1 MLPTDLSSLKDSH
14 DLFPNSKKLDSTDSN
29 IDSKAI
35 GRWTKEEHQRFVDG
49 LKKFGKNWKLIEDY
63 VGTRSGSQIR
73 SHAQKYFIKMGKDFN
88 FDSSEPEIPSQ
99 IPKKDVPEPM
109 RKESDGSNSTSYS
122 IQGGALE
129 IPATTE
135 NIRYPKPL
143 EPLNSK
149 PFEIGSLK
157 RALGLEIP
165 VSTTPLRNTSAIPV
179 NPSRLDDLIARNSA
193 TARSRRMSVEDFPPK
208 PYVNPLLEAFLSKIK
223 PSEHGLQLPLLSELV
238 DLGSKNRQR
247 AMSNYVETPLLS
259 ANIMSSFGLNN
270 PTPRI
275 PNPRKFSEDNILIQ
289 NRLGQVTTQNNNNP
303 NNNNNNNNWPD
314 LETITKKIKKL

>member
-1 MLPTDLSSLKDSH
+1 MLPTDLSLLKDSH
-14 DLFPNSKKLDSTDSN
+14 DLFTTSKTSDSSDSK

-63 VGTRSGSQIR
+63 VETRTGSQIR

-88 FDSSEPEIPSQ
+88 FDPIEPEIPSQ
-99 IPKKDVPEPM
+99 IQKKEVPEPM

-122 IQGGALE
+122 NQGAAVE
-129 IPATTE
+129 MPATE
-135 NIRYPKPL
+135 SIRLPKPL

-149 PFEIGSLK
+149 NLGLDSLK
-157 RALGLEIP
+157 RALGVEIP
-165 VSTTPLRNTSAIPV
+165 VSTTPLRNSSYIPV
-179 NPSRLDDLIARNSA
+179 NPTRLDDLIALNTA
-193 TARSRRMSVEDFPPK
+193 TARSRKMSLDDYPPK

-223 PSEHGLQLPLLSELV
+223 PSENGLQLPSLSELV
-238 DLGSKNRQR
+238 DLGARNRQR

-259 ANIMSSFGLNN
+259 TNIMSSFGLQN

-289 NRLGQVTTQNNNNP
+289 NRLGQAPQNNNNP
-303 NNNNNNNNWPD
+303 NNNNNNNNNWPD

>member
-1 MLPTDLSSLKDSH
+1 MLPTDLSLLKDSH
-14 DLFPNSKKLDSTDSN
+14 DLFPNSKKPDSTDSN
-29 IDSKAI
+29 NDPKAI

-49 LKKFGKNWKLIEDY
+49 LKKYGKNWKLIEDH
-63 VGTRSGSQIR
+63 VATRTGSQIR

-88 FDSSEPEIPSQ
+88 FDTSEPEVPSQ

-122 IQGGALE
+122 NQGGAAE

-135 NIRYPKPL
+135 NIRFPKPL

-149 PFEIGSLK
+149 NLEIGSLK

-165 VSTTPLRNTSAIPV
+165 VSTTPLRNNSAIPV

-193 TARSRRMSVEDFPPK
+193 TARSRRMSVEDFPSK
-208 PYVNPLLEAFLSKIK
+208 PYVNPLLEAFLSKMK
-223 PSEHGLQLPLLSELV
+223 QSENGLQLPSLSELV
-238 DLGSKNRQR
+238 DLGSRNRQR
-247 AMSNYVETPLLS
+247 AMSNYIETPLLS

-303 NNNNNNNNWPD
+303 NNNNNNNWPD

>member
-1 MLPTDLSSLKDSH
+1 MLPTDLSLLKDSH
-14 DLFPNSKKLDSTDSN
+14 DLFPNSKKPDSTDSN
-29 IDSKAI
+29 NDPKAI

-49 LKKFGKNWKLIEDY
+49 LKKYGKNWKLIEDH
-63 VGTRSGSQIR
+63 VATRTGSQIR

-88 FDSSEPEIPSQ
+88 FDTSEPEVPSQ

-122 IQGGALE
+122 NQVGGAAE

-135 NIRYPKPL
+135 NIRFPKPL
-143 EPLNSK
+143 EPLN
-149 PFEIGSLK
+149 
-157 RALGLEIP
+157 RLEIP
-165 VSTTPLRNTSAIPV
+165 VSTTPLRNNSAIPV

-193 TARSRRMSVEDFPPK
+193 TARSRRMSVEDFPSK
-208 PYVNPLLEAFLSKIK
+208 PYVNPLLEAFLSKMK
-223 PSEHGLQLPLLSELV
+223 QSENGLQLPSLSELV
-238 DLGSKNRQR
+238 DLGSRNRQR
-247 AMSNYVETPLLS
+247 AMSNYIETPLLS

-303 NNNNNNNNWPD
+303 NNNNNNNWPD